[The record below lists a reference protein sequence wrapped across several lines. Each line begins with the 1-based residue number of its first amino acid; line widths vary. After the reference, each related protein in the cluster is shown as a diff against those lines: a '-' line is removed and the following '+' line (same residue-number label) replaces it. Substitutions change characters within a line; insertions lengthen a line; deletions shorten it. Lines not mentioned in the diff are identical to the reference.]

1 MSDITNRNDV
11 ALLEGAGDSGLAFG
25 ATMLERLLLA
35 IVKANPTD
43 DGKTDQQRLN
53 LAMKALV
60 GQKASPNALPGDR
73 DDRALLLMAR
83 ERHCDKANHDIY
95 LITRK
100 LKPTKAISA
109 PPKPRSDKALAE
121 LAVDHYF
128 GISDESA
135 RLAVVNRLREKFSG
149 SYQRKQGKGQDVDYP
164 STYRYRAVEHD
175 YVQETLEAEALT
187 RMCQELHEWG
197 IPTKPQ
203 PY

>member
-1 MSDITNRNDV
+1 MSDLTNQNDV
-11 ALLEGAGDSGLAFG
+11 TFFDDTQDSGLAFG

-35 IVKANPTD
+35 IIKANPTH
-43 DGKTDQQRLN
+43 DGKTDQQRLTA
-53 LAMKALV
+53 AMKAMV

-83 ERHCDKANHDIY
+83 ERHFDKANHDMY
-95 LITRK
+95 LITRT
-100 LKPTKAISA
+100 LKPTKEISA
-109 PPKPRSDKALAE
+109 PPKVRSGKALAE

-149 SYQRKQGKGQDVDYP
+149 SYQRKQGKGQNVKYP
-164 STYRYRAVEHD
+164 STYLCRAVEHD

-187 RMCQELHEWG
+187 RMCQELREWG
-197 IPTKPQ
+197 IPTKP
-203 PY
+203 